1 MIKKYQGFTLIE
13 MLVVVAIIGMLS
25 SLIFGGLISS
35 SRAKARDA
43 KRIAD
48 IANMQS
54 VLELYYTKF
63 GFYPEAQ
70 SDWETFA
77 MILTSSETGI
87 GISKIPKDPLA
98 STGKSYFYA
107 RSEDSNNL
115 GQDYVLGA
123 QLETKDQALD
133 EDIDGNIFGVDC
145 GESVGDMIYC
155 VKP

>member
-1 MIKKYQGFTLIE
+1 
-13 MLVVVAIIGMLS
+13 
-25 SLIFGGLISS
+25 
-35 SRAKARDA
+35 
-43 KRIAD
+43 
-48 IANMQS
+48 
-54 VLELYYTKF
+54 
-63 GFYPEAQ
+63 
-70 SDWETFA
+70 
-77 MILTSSETGI
+77 
-87 GISKIPKDPLA
+87 LA

>member
-70 SDWETFA
+70 SD
-77 MILTSSETGI
+77 
-87 GISKIPKDPLA
+87 
-98 STGKSYFYA
+98 
-107 RSEDSNNL
+107 
-115 GQDYVLGA
+115 
-123 QLETKDQALD
+123 
-133 EDIDGNIFGVDC
+133 
-145 GESVGDMIYC
+145 
-155 VKP
+155 